1 MCEMYIVYS
10 PLPSISFAVPLS
22 SLTAPV
28 DLPLLSE
35 AYMYASA
42 IGELFALSSSL
53 IVKVLPTSTL
63 AGNTQ
68 KHKMIKIIFIVCK
81 GTMPRC
87 CQTITTNGDL
97 GWQKLRQMG
106 INERLTGSQADSPAV
121 LQADSL
127 TVRHVFSSTVRHQY
141 RSSFCLLAHFEL

>member
-1 MCEMYIVYS
+1 MLVCCVSYCMCEMYMVYS
-10 PLPSISFAVPLS
+10 PLQSISFAVPLS

-28 DLPLLSE
+28 DLPLLSD

-42 IGELFALSSSL
+42 TGELFVLSSSF
-53 IVKVLPTSTL
+53 IVKVLPASTL

-81 GTMPRC
+81 GTMSRC
-87 CQTITTNGDL
+87 CQSITTNRDL

-106 INERLTGSQADSPAV
+106 IGAYVCA
-121 LQADSL
+121 
-127 TVRHVFSSTVRHQY
+127 TVNLHCRFKTEKI
-141 RSSFCLLAHFEL
+141 LWI

>member
-1 MCEMYIVYS
+1 MLVCCVSYCMCEMYMVYS

-28 DLPLLSE
+28 DFPLLSE

-42 IGELFALSSSL
+42 TGSLLVLSNSF
-53 IVKVLPTSTL
+53 IVRVLLARQLANKVIRHNMAT
-63 AGNTQ
+63 AF
-68 KHKMIKIIFIVCK
+68 FIVCK

-87 CQTITTNGDL
+87 CQSITTNGDL

-106 INERLTGSQADSPAV
+106 INERLKG
-121 LQADSL
+121 
-127 TVRHVFSSTVRHQY
+127 
-141 RSSFCLLAHFEL
+141 